1 MEIIVG
7 KNAGICLVAQKAI
20 DRMLEEAK
28 KDSVYCIG
36 EIVHN
41 RNVVESLEKVGI
53 NFIKK
58 VEESKGTIIIG
69 AHGVSKDI
77 YESIKKTNKEVID
90 LTCPKVM
97 NVKKIA
103 EEYFEKGYFIII
115 FGKPNHSEVLGIK
128 SIAKNECVNIANK
141 DQVSETL
148 NRIKDKNRILI
159 ISQTTFSSAKFDE
172 IVEEIKKQLKMDVIL
187 EVKKTVCSTTEIR
200 QKETKE
206 IAKKVNAMIIVG
218 DKESSNTNELYSI
231 AFKYCDNTQFVLN
244 AEELDFSLI
253 KKDDKIGIMAGA
265 STPKEDIYKIKN
277 ALLEFEKINKKED

>member
-1 MEIIVG
+1 MEIIVV

-231 AFKYCDNTQFVLN
+231 ACKYCDNTQFVLN

>member
-231 AFKYCDNTQFVLN
+231 ACKYCDNTQFVLN

>member
-128 SIAKNECVNIANK
+128 SIAKNECENIANK